1 MIELIDTF
9 IRPLISTGL
18 PYAVTGSVASMAYGE
33 PRLTNDIALLLE
45 IKVQDIPLLIAAFPE
60 ADFYLPPSEVI
71 ATEIVRGNRG
81 HLNIISQHSL
91 LKADVYLVSGD
102 PLHHWA
108 MENIRTMDIEGLPVS
123 FTPPEYLIIRK
134 LEFYREGGSQ
144 KHLRD
149 IASMYDESFSII
161 NHSFLEHH
169 LTQLGLTSQYQAALA
184 LTSSTAHR
192 SPITDH

>member
-18 PYAVTGSVASMAYGE
+18 PYAVTGSVAAMAYGE
-33 PRLTNDIALLLE
+33 PRLTNDIDLVLE
-45 IKVQDIPLLIAAFPE
+45 IRIADIPRLIEAFPE

-71 ATEIVRGNRG
+71 ASEIIRSNRG

-91 LKADVYLVSGD
+91 LKADVYIVSAD
-102 PLHHWA
+102 PLHRWA
-108 MENIRTMDIEGLPVS
+108 MENVRTIEIEGLPIA

-134 LEFYREGGSQ
+134 LEFFREGGSQ

-149 IASMYDESFSII
+149 IAAMLEESSELID
-161 NHSFLEHH
+161 HAFLTYH
-169 LTQLGLTSQYQAALA
+169 LNALNLTSHYQLAQA
-184 LTSSTAHR
+184 LTSER
-192 SPITDH
+192 N

>member
-1 MIELIDTF
+1 VIELIDTF

-18 PYAVTGSVASMAYGE
+18 PYAVTGSVAAMAYGE
-33 PRLTNDIALLLE
+33 PRLTNDIDLVLE
-45 IKVQDIPLLIAAFPE
+45 IKTADIPHLIEAFPE

-71 ATEIVRGNRG
+71 ASEIVRGNRG

-108 MENIRTMDIEGLPVS
+108 MENVRIINIEGLPIA

-134 LEFYREGGSQ
+134 LEFFREGGSQ

-149 IASMYDESFSII
+149 IAAMLEESPDII
-161 NHSFLEHH
+161 DQTFLQHH
-169 LTQLGLTSQYQAALA
+169 LTALNLTAQYQAALA
-184 LTSSTAHR
+184 LTNKS
-192 SPITDH
+192 

>member
-18 PYAVTGSVASMAYGE
+18 PYAVTGSVAAMAYGE
-33 PRLTNDIALLLE
+33 PRLTNDIDLVLE
-45 IKVQDIPLLIAAFPE
+45 IKTTGIPRLTAAFPE

-71 ATEIVRGNRG
+71 ASEIVRGTRG

-108 MENIRTMDIEGLPVS
+108 MENVRIIDIDGLPVA

-134 LEFYREGGSQ
+134 LEFFREGGSQ

-149 IASMYDESFSII
+149 IAAMLEESSAII
-161 NHSFLEHH
+161 DQDFLTHH
-169 LTQLGLTSQYQAALA
+169 LTALNLTSQFQLAQA
-184 LTSSTAHR
+184 LTGS
-192 SPITDH
+192 

>member
-1 MIELIDTF
+1 VIELIDTF
-9 IRPLISTGL
+9 IRPLISSGL
-18 PYAVTGSVASMAYGE
+18 HYAVTGSVAAMAYGE
-33 PRLTNDIALLLE
+33 PRLTNDIDLVLD
-45 IKVQDIPLLIAAFPE
+45 IKTADIPRFIEAFPQ

-71 ATEIVRGNRG
+71 ASEIVRGSRG

-108 MENIRTMDIEGLPVS
+108 MENVRIIDIEGLPVA

-134 LEFYREGGSQ
+134 LEFFREGGSQ

-149 IASMYDESFSII
+149 IAAMLVESPEII
-161 NHSFLEHH
+161 DQSFLQHH
-169 LTQLGLTSQYQAALA
+169 LKFLNLTDQYQLASA
-184 LTSSTAHR
+184 LTQQ
-192 SPITDH
+192 

>member
-18 PYAVTGSVASMAYGE
+18 PYAVTGSVAAMVFGE
-33 PRLTNDIALLLE
+33 PRLTNDIDLVLE
-45 IKVQDIPLLIAAFPE
+45 IKVNSIPRLITAFPE

-71 ATEIVRGNRG
+71 AAEILRGNRG

-91 LKADVYLVSGD
+91 LKADVYIVAGD
-102 PLHHWA
+102 PLHRWA
-108 MENIRTMDIEGLPVS
+108 MENVRTIDIEGLPVA

-149 IASMYDESFSII
+149 IASMLDESASLIDQP
-161 NHSFLEHH
+161 FLQHH
-169 LTQLGLTSQYQAALA
+169 LSQLGLTPHYQAALA
-184 LTSSTAHR
+184 LTS
-192 SPITDH
+192 P

>member
-18 PYAVTGSVASMAYGE
+18 PYAVTGSVAAMAYGE
-33 PRLTNDIALLLE
+33 PRLTNDIDLVLE
-45 IKVQDIPLLIAAFPE
+45 IKTSDIPLLTRAFPE

-71 ATEIVRGNRG
+71 ASEIVRGNRG

-108 MENIRTMDIEGLPVS
+108 MKHVRSIDIEGLPIN

-134 LEFYREGGSQ
+134 LEFFREGGSQ

-149 IASMYDESFSII
+149 IAAMLEESSDMIDQ
-161 NHSFLEHH
+161 SFLSHH
-169 LTQLGLTSQYQAALA
+169 LNALNLTTQYQAAKSL
-184 LTSSTAHR
+184 LSK
-192 SPITDH
+192 

>member
-1 MIELIDTF
+1 VIELIDTF

-33 PRLTNDIALLLE
+33 PRLTNDIDLVLE
-45 IKVQDIPLLIAAFPE
+45 IKTDDIPRLIAAFPE

-91 LKADVYLVSGD
+91 LKADVYLVSGE
-102 PLHHWA
+102 PLHRWA
-108 MENIRTMDIEGLPVS
+108 MENVRIIDIEGLPVA

-149 IASMYDESFSII
+149 IASMLVESSEII
-161 NHSFLEHH
+161 DQAFLNHH
-169 LTQLGLTSQYQAALA
+169 LTALNLTAQYQLA
-184 LTSSTAHR
+184 QSLAG
-192 SPITDH
+192 

>member
-9 IRPLISTGL
+9 IRPLITTGL
-18 PYAVTGSVASMAYGE
+18 PYAVTGSVAAMAYGE
-33 PRLTNDIALLLE
+33 PRLTNDIDLVLE
-45 IKVQDIPLLIAAFPE
+45 IKIADIPRLIEAFPE
-60 ADFYLPPSEVI
+60 ADFYLPPSDVI
-71 ATEIVRGNRG
+71 TTEIVRGIRG

-108 MENIRTMDIEGLPVS
+108 MENVKIIDIDGLQVA

-134 LEFYREGGSQ
+134 LEFFREGGSQ

-149 IASMYDESFSII
+149 IAAMLEESSDII
-161 NHSFLEHH
+161 DHNFLNHH
-169 LTQLGLTSQYQAALA
+169 LTALNLTSQYQ
-184 LTSSTAHR
+184 LTQAMIL
-192 SPITDH
+192 P

>member
-18 PYAVTGSVASMAYGE
+18 PYAVTGSVAAMAYGE
-33 PRLTNDIALLLE
+33 PRLTNDIDLVLE
-45 IKVQDIPLLIAAFPE
+45 IKTTDIPRLITAFPE

-71 ATEIVRGNRG
+71 ASEIVRGNRG

-91 LKADVYLVSGD
+91 LKADVYLVSRD
-102 PLHHWA
+102 PLHYWA
-108 MENIRTMDIEGLPVS
+108 MENVRIIDIEGLPIA

-134 LEFYREGGSQ
+134 LEFFREGGSQ

-149 IASMYDESFSII
+149 IASMLEESSEII
-161 NHSFLEHH
+161 DQTFLIQQLTALNLTAEYQLAQA
-169 LTQLGLTSQYQAALA
+169 LTQ
-184 LTSSTAHR
+184 
-192 SPITDH
+192 